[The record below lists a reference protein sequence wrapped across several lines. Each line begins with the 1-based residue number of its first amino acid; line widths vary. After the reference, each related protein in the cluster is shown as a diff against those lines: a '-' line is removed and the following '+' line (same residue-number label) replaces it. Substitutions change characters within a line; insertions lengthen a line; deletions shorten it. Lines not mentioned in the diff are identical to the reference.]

1 MVTEMVKVIKISDD
15 NYAKLLEILHEIEKK
30 QNSRMSFD
38 DVVSYLIKC
47 FEERVG
53 KNLKINKVT

>member
-1 MVTEMVKVIKISDD
+1 MVKVIKISDD